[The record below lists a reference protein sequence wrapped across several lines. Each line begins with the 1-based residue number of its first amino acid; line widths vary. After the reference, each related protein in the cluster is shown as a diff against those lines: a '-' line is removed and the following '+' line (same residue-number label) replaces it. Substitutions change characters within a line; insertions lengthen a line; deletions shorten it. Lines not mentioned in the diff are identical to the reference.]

1 MESNNEP
8 QNSQWCCSVTIPP
21 GTNLATQGTIYL
33 IHFDKPY
40 HHAKHYL
47 GWAHNQHFE
56 ARLEHHRNG
65 NGSRLMAA
73 VARAGIGWKVV
84 RTWRGS
90 RADER
95 RMKNNGAVG
104 KYCPICR
111 KNPRGTKSP
120 ILLEK
125 S

>member
-1 MESNNEP
+1 M
-8 QNSQWCCSVTIPP
+8 TIPP
-21 GTNLATQGTIYL
+21 GTIYL

-47 GWAHNQHFE
+47 GWANDRNLE

-73 VARAGIGWKVV
+73 VAKAGIEWKVV

-90 RADER
+90 RDTER
-95 RMKNNGAVG
+95 TMKNNGAVG
-104 KYCPICR
+104 KYCPICHER
-111 KNPRGTKSP
+111 PRGTKQP
-120 ILLEK
+120 EILN
-125 S
+125 